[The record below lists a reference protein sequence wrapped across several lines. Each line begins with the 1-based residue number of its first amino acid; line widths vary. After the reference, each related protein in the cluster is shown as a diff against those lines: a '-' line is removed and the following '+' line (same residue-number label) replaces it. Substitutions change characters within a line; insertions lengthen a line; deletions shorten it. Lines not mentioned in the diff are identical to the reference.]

1 MNSPESTTQ
10 TSRILVLVLL
20 AAVAGAAYYFGPPEP
35 LEYAI
40 AQATEHLAATTAVQN
55 WVLYLLVSA
64 SLPSLVLLAKLA
76 FGRRPGFLDYTSDR
90 FLGLTWRWRYRRFGR
105 PDVPWAHCSV
115 CDTALIYNSEGDGG
129 RMRTVLTCE
138 TCDRTVLQH
147 EGDAQYLAAK
157 ILRQIE
163 RRIRTGEWQTAVRS

>member
-1 MNSPESTTQ
+1 
-10 TSRILVLVLL
+10 VLVLL
-20 AAVAGAAYYFGPPEP
+20 VAVAGAAYYFGLPEP
-35 LEYAI
+35 LENAI
-40 AQATEHLAATTAVQN
+40 GQAMEHLAAATAVQN
-55 WVLYLLVSA
+55 WMLYLLVST
-64 SLPSLVLLAKLA
+64 SLPALVLLGKLV
-76 FGRRPGFLDYTSDR
+76 FGRRPGFLDYTNDR

-105 PDVPWAHCSV
+105 PDVPWAYCSV